1 MAEEELL
8 AGGQGPASGPAEER
22 PDRPRD
28 EAQLDYTIDDS
39 FPASNPPAWTSET
52 VAGAPNGGQA
62 AQAVLM
68 GGGRSRSAANRHARR
83 GHGPAMTGPGSNET
97 AVRAAFAQQGV
108 WGRELG
114 SPLTGFLCDLAGRRL
129 DRSTKIGRR
138 ILDWPGQPDLR
149 CRCGWPEETADSGDK
164 RESRT
169 SCLEDH
175 ILAEHGLR

>member
-1 MAEEELL
+1 
-8 AGGQGPASGPAEER
+8 
-22 PDRPRD
+22 
-28 EAQLDYTIDDS
+28 
-39 FPASNPPAWTSET
+39 
-52 VAGAPNGGQA
+52 
-62 AQAVLM
+62 
-68 GGGRSRSAANRHARR
+68 
-83 GHGPAMTGPGSNET
+83 MTGPGSNET
-97 AVRAAFAQQGV
+97 AIRAAFAQQGV

-138 ILDWPGQPDLR
+138 ILDWPGQPDLAR
-149 CRCGWPEETADSGDK
+149 CAAAAAGRRKRPNSGDK